1 MPGPYEGRCRSR
13 IARTAHLYGMGQTTH
28 VSEEMVLVRVRGRRG
43 AVGDTELCVD
53 VFDVARDGMRA
64 DREHLGDLAVGAA
77 RDQVHQ
83 HSSFARTT
91 LCVVP
96 PAGVA
101 PTRAT
106 ASAHAPRR
114 E

>member
-1 MPGPYEGRCRSR
+1 
-13 IARTAHLYGMGQTTH
+13 MGQTTH

-64 DREHLGDLAVGAA
+64 DRKHLGDLAVGAA

-83 HSSFARTT
+83 HFSFARGQHCAWFP
-91 LCVVP
+91 L
-96 PAGVA
+96 PALRQ
-101 PTRAT
+101 PERQRADMLHVGS
-106 ASAHAPRR
+106 SA
-114 E
+114 